1 MVAAYGG
8 GMAHATVNGV
18 PATLDDLVPLAFAG
32 YGHYSSMQVRDG
44 RVRGLHLHLR
54 RLREASAELFGVPV
68 PDERVREYIRATVIG
83 DASVEVY
90 MFGSA
95 SVDSGAPV
103 EPSVLVRATDPVHP
117 SPTPVG
123 VRTVRFGRWL
133 PEVKNLAR
141 MGAVHLR
148 RQARVDGFDDVLFV
162 GDDGLVAEGSTWNVL
177 FLDADGATVF
187 PVAPMLTGTT
197 VQLIRAGLPSAAPAV
212 DRPVHVDEL
221 GALRGA
227 AWTSSNNP
235 ARPIAA
241 VDGVAV
247 PVDEEWLATLRAA
260 FSENVPE
267 VV

>member
-1 MVAAYGG
+1 
-8 GMAHATVNGV
+8 MAHATVNGV

-44 RVRGLHLHLR
+44 RVRGLGLHLR
-54 RLREASAELFGVPV
+54 RLREASVDLFGVAV
-68 PDERVREYIRATVIG
+68 PDERVRGYIRATLVG

-90 MFGSA
+90 MFGP
-95 SVDSGAPV
+95 DSG
-103 EPSVLVRATDPVHP
+103 EPSVLVRADEPVHP

-123 VRTVRFGRWL
+123 VRTARFGRWR
-133 PEVKNLAR
+133 PEAKNLAR
-141 MGAVHLR
+141 MGAVYLR
-148 RQARVDGFDDVLFV
+148 RQARIDGFDDVLFV

-197 VQLIRAGLPSAAPAV
+197 VQLIRAGLPPAASAV
-212 DRPVHVDEL
+212 DRPVHADEL

-227 AWTSSNNP
+227 VWTSSNNP

-241 VDGVAV
+241 IDGVAV
-247 PVDEEWLATLRAA
+247 PVDEDWLATLRAA
-260 FSENVPE
+260 FGKNVPE